1 MGEIE
6 FRKRAEKIKMFI
18 LDVDGVL
25 TGGEII
31 YGNDFLEMK
40 KFNVQDGMGISL
52 LKKSG
57 ILLGIITGRE
67 SQAVQRRAEE
77 LGFDEIYQNS
87 PMKIKAYKEIIE
99 KRNLKNEEI
108 IYVGDDLQDIPVLK
122 RVGISCSVAN
132 GVEEVKELV
141 DYVATKK
148 GGDGGVREII
158 DWFLDLIGKKQKIL
172 NSYYNG

>member
-1 MGEIE
+1 VGGIE
-6 FRKRAEKIKMFI
+6 FIKRAGKIKMLI

-31 YGNDFLEMK
+31 YGNDSFEMK
-40 KFNVQDGMGISL
+40 KFNVQDGMGISMA
-52 LKKSG
+52 KKSG

-67 SQAVQRRAEE
+67 SLSVQRRAEE

-87 PMKIKAYKEIIE
+87 PIKIKAYKEIIK

-132 GVEEVKELV
+132 GVGEVKELV

-158 DWFLDLIGKKQKIL
+158 DWFLDLRGEKQKIL
-172 NSYYNG
+172 DSYYNG

>member
-1 MGEIE
+1 MGESE
-6 FRKRAEKIKMFI
+6 FIKRAGKIKMLI

-31 YGNDFLEMK
+31 YGNDSFEMK
-40 KFNVQDGMGISL
+40 KFNVQDGMGISMA
-52 LKKSG
+52 KKSG

-67 SQAVQRRAEE
+67 SLAVQRRAEE

-87 PMKIKAYKEIIE
+87 PIKIKAYKEIIK

-108 IYVGDDLQDIPVLK
+108 IFVGDDLQDIPLLK

-132 GVEEVKELV
+132 GVGEVKELV

-158 DWFLDLIGKKQKIL
+158 DWFLDLRGEKQKIL